1 MPHEGRPCRSV
12 SAVRAEGAPGRGP
25 RLGGLVVLVLALH
38 AAQGCASIGPG
49 RLDRDQLEY
58 TRTLSEAGKRQ
69 TLFNLVR
76 MRYGEPP
83 AFLSVSQVLS
93 SYSLQSTAQAGL
105 NAFATTRNNDVAS
118 FSGSTQYT
126 DRPTFTLNP
135 VTGERFVEA
144 YLRPFSP
151 TDIVP
156 LIQGGIPVDTL
167 FRLVA
172 QSIGPFQNTHPLGG
186 TDRSGSPEFA
196 ELLATLRTLQEA
208 GVLRVRLRREKE
220 SARIFLAFETRHAPS
235 MRGLVSRVVRQLA
248 IDPAA
253 QEVEVVYGADVERF
267 RKREIPVL
275 TRSLLSIL
283 FAVAA
288 EVLVPDE
295 EVRAGR
301 TNATLSEPGSPRPS
315 IVIRASES
323 EPAVSYAAVRVRERW
338 YWVDIADFESK
349 KAFTILE
356 LLKSIAESTRGLAPP
371 VLTIPAG

>member
-1 MPHEGRPCRSV
+1 MPREGRPGRSGL
-12 SAVRAEGAPGRGP
+12 AVRAEGAAARGP
-25 RLGGLVVLVLALH
+25 RPRGAFVLLLALH
-38 AAQGCASIGPG
+38 AAQGCASIGPA

-93 SYSLQSTAQAGL
+93 SYTLQGTAQAGL
-105 NAFATTRNNDVAS
+105 NAFATARNNDVAS
-118 FSGSTQYT
+118 ISGTAQYI

-151 TDIVP
+151 AEIVP

-186 TDRSGSPEFA
+186 QDRSGSPDFPK
-196 ELLATLRTLQEA
+196 LLQTLRTLQEA

-220 SARIFLAFETRHAPS
+220 GARIFLAFETRHAPS

-248 IDPAA
+248 IDPSA
-253 QEVEVVYGADVERF
+253 QEAEVVYGADFGRF
-267 RKREIPVL
+267 RVREIPVL

-288 EVLVPDE
+288 EVQMPDE

-301 TNATLSEPGSPRPS
+301 TSATLSEPGSLRPS

-323 EPAVSYAAVRVRERW
+323 EPAASYAAVRVSDRW
-338 YWVDIADFESK
+338 YWVDIADYESK
-349 KAFTILE
+349 KAFSILE
-356 LLKSIAESTRGLAPP
+356 LLKSIAESTRGIAPP